1 MAGVTSET
9 LDLSPRPV
17 EAQRRK
23 PRRKWLPLLV
33 LALVVVAGAVIVTK
47 FLGSAIDYYCNADEI
62 GVRDGCEE
70 GRRLRVQGTVAVDSV
85 ETDGGITTFTIV
97 FGDAAIP
104 VRYDG
109 EPGGIFAECEPVVVH
124 GRLVEGVFEGDQI
137 EVKHSNEYEAE
148 NPGRVDAARADCPA
162 VEA

>member
-1 MAGVTSET
+1 MSAT
-9 LDLSPRPV
+9 
-17 EAQRRK
+17 AARR
-23 PRRKWLPLLV
+23 
-33 LALVVVAGAVIVTK
+33 VAGCACRARWPT
-47 FLGSAIDYYCNADEI
+47 G
-62 GVRDGCEE
+62 
-70 GRRLRVQGTVAVDSV
+70 SV

-124 GRLVEGVFEGDQI
+124 GRLVDGVFEGDQI

-148 NPGRVDAARADCPA
+148 NPERVDADRADCPVA
-162 VEA
+162 EA

>member
-1 MAGVTSET
+1 MTE
-9 LDLSPRPV
+9 LDLSPRPTTRRP
-17 EAQRRK
+17 AQKRRN
-23 PRRKWLPLLV
+23 WAAIALLG
-33 LALVVVAGAVIVTK
+33 VVVVSGTVIVTK

-70 GRRLRVQGTVAVDSV
+70 GRRLRVQGTVAADSV
-85 ETDGGITTFTIV
+85 ATDGGITTFTIV

-104 VRYDG
+104 VRYEG

-124 GRLVEGVFEGDQI
+124 GRLVDGVFEGDQI
-137 EVKHSNEYEAE
+137 EVKHSNEYTAE
-148 NPGRVDAARADCPA
+148 NPDRVDAERSDCPA

>member
-1 MAGVTSET
+1 MTA
-9 LDLSPRPV
+9 LDLSPRETPQRPV
-17 EAQRRK
+17 RK
-23 PRRKWLPLLV
+23 GRNWAAIGV
-33 LALVVVAGAVIVTK
+33 LAVVIVAGGVILTK

-70 GRRLRVQGTVAVDSV
+70 GRRLRVQGTVAAGSV
-85 ETDGGITTFTIV
+85 ETESGITTFTIV

-104 VRYDG
+104 VRYEG

-124 GRLVEGVFEGDQI
+124 GRLVGGVFEGDQI

-148 NPGRVDAARADCPA
+148 NPERVDADRADCST

>member
-1 MAGVTSET
+1 MTE
-9 LDLSPRPV
+9 LDLSPRPTTRRP
-17 EAQRRK
+17 AQKRRN
-23 PRRKWLPLLV
+23 WAAIALLG
-33 LALVVVAGAVIVTK
+33 VVVVSGTVIVTK

-70 GRRLRVQGTVAVDSV
+70 GRRLRVQGTVAADSV
-85 ETDGGITTFTIV
+85 ATDGGITTFTIV

-104 VRYDG
+104 VRYEG

-124 GRLVEGVFEGDQI
+124 GRLVDGLFEGDQI
-137 EVKHSNEYEAE
+137 EVKHSNEYTAE
-148 NPGRVDAARADCPA
+148 NPDRVDAERSDCPV